1 MFTLILTLVTT
12 PVYNMPS
19 TSVTQVTDF
28 ASEAACVQAGV
39 DWLNSVKNSNLD
51 KLLVASTVCMK
62 VGGI

>member
-28 ASEAACVQAGV
+28 TSEAACVQAGV
-39 DWLNSVKNSNLD
+39 DWLNTIKDNELSD
-51 KLLVASTVCMK
+51 MLLASTVCMK